1 MRQRFNVYVDFCC
14 VLFTQLRYTVARFN
28 YTTECM
34 ERFLENA
41 MYASRW
47 LLAPC
52 TLAFRWR

>member
-1 MRQRFNVYVDFCC
+1 MRQRFNGYVDLRCA
-14 VLFTQLRYTVARFN
+14 LFTQLRYTVARFN
-28 YTTECM
+28 YTTGCM

-47 LLAPC
+47 LLAPV